1 MDRQRL
7 VKQVLGREEEKSMRL
22 KEHPRIQWPPDWS
35 EWGTMAP
42 PGEQGILKDI
52 DLIDG
57 KQLLLGNEFEGK
69 VHFAELSCP
78 NAAFA
83 NKLYERIKTL
93 SGRPIK
99 DIGELEIN
107 L

>member
-1 MDRQRL
+1 
-7 VKQVLGREEEKSMRL
+7 MRL
-22 KEHPRIQWPPDWS
+22 KEHPRIQWPPSWS

-42 PGEQGILKDI
+42 PEEQGILKDV

-57 KQLLLGNEFEGK
+57 KQLLLGNEFQGK
-69 VHFAELSCP
+69 VHFAEVLCP

-83 NKLYERIKTL
+83 SKLYGKIKVL
-93 SGRPIK
+93 AGRPIK
-99 DIGELEIN
+99 EIGELEID